1 MNIQPFRSRLGGTLV
16 ALTLAALIAIGLL
29 DGVAT
34 LFLHDGMPFEQALIA
49 ERACSEYRFVSERE
63 ACMRAFAAAV
73 ERPAVAS
80 R

>member
-1 MNIQPFRSRLGGTLV
+1 MRIQPSRSRVGGTLV
-16 ALTLAALIAIGLL
+16 AVALATLIAIGLL

-34 LFLHDGMPFEQALIA
+34 LFLRDGTPFEQALIA

-63 ACMRAFAAAV
+63 ACMRAFAAGAD
-73 ERPAVAS
+73 RPAVAS

>member
-1 MNIQPFRSRLGGTLV
+1 MRIQPSRSRVGGTLV
-16 ALTLAALIAIGLL
+16 AVALATLIAVGLL

-34 LFLHDGMPFEQALIA
+34 LFLRDGTPFEQALIA

-63 ACMRAFAAAV
+63 ACMRAFAARAD
-73 ERPAVAS
+73 RPAVAS